1 MTTKKATR
9 STKSAAAAADV
20 NAEQKQ
26 KALDAVI
33 RQLDKDYGTGT
44 VMRLGD
50 KSQEAKVEVLPTGIL
65 ELDHALGVGGLPR
78 GRIIE
83 IYGPESTGKTT
94 VALHAIAQTQKN
106 GGLCAFIDAEHAL
119 DPVYAR
125 ALGVDVENLYVSQ
138 PSSGEE
144 ALEVAESLGRSGAI
158 DLIVVDSVSALVP
171 RAEIDGVMGESH
183 VGLQARLMSQAMRKL
198 APTMNKTNTTI
209 IFINQLR
216 LKVGII
222 YGNPEVTSGGNAL
235 KYYASVRLDVRKAE
249 AIKKGDETLGA
260 RTKIKVAKNKVA
272 PPLRVAVADM
282 YFGVGIDRL
291 SSILNVGVEL
301 EVITKSGTWLSY
313 GDTRL
318 GQGRENARQFL
329 IDNPDVAEEITA
341 RVYEKLQGTE
351 EKPEEEPEGQ
361 PAEEPAAITPLE
373 AAAQGTE

>member
-1 MTTKKATR
+1 MTIKKATK
-9 STKSAAAAADV
+9 TAKPAEGNAD
-20 NAEQKQ
+20 QKQ
-26 KALDAVI
+26 KALEAVI
-33 RQLDKDYGTGT
+33 RQLDKDYGAGT

-50 KSQEAKVEVLPTGIL
+50 QHQEARVDVLPTGIL
-65 ELDHALGVGGLPR
+65 ELDLALGVGGLPR
-78 GRIIE
+78 GRIVE

-94 VALHAIAQTQKN
+94 VALHAIAQTQQN

-125 ALGVDVENLYVSQ
+125 ALGVDIENLYVSQ

-144 ALEVAESLGRSGAI
+144 ALEIAESLGRSGAI

-198 APTMNKTNTTI
+198 APTMSKTNTTI

-282 YFGVGIDRL
+282 YFGVGMDRL

-301 EVITKSGTWLSY
+301 AVITKSGTWLSY

-329 IDNPDVAEEITA
+329 VENPDIADEITA
-341 RVYEKLQGTE
+341 KVYQAMRGESE
-351 EKPEEEPEGQ
+351 EPSEEAAPEETG
-361 PAEEPAAITPLE
+361 ADMAITPLE
-373 AAAQGTE
+373 AAAAENE